1 MSSTPCCWSKP
12 GAWACPPP
20 GRSPCSVAAATE
32 HRPTRPGHLPPA
44 ENRITFVAMSTGK
57 LASYAVRPEASRG
70 RLHAPEPGDQADS
83 PFVLDRERV
92 IHCAAFRR
100 LEYKTQVIVNHEGD
114 HFRTRLTHTLEVAH
128 LARRLARA
136 LAVSEELSEVIALAH
151 DLGHPPF
158 GHAGETALRE
168 LMAGYGGFEHN
179 VQSLRVVE
187 FLEHP
192 FPPYRGL
199 NLCFEVRESLVKHMT
214 PFDNPEPEAHD
225 SPAMQ
230 QLFDVGVMPPV
241 EGQLV
246 SLADQIAYVGHDLED
261 AIGADLITEEQLGHT
276 TLWGEAAEPIRRSDT
291 AAVLPAIGRPV
302 IDAMV
307 DRLLGDVRDTSLA
320 LIRRAGVQSP
330 DEVRQSGGAL
340 VDFSAAGTRLV
351 DELRDFLYENFYR
364 HHRLVRMDA
373 KAQRFVKEVFRAYVE
388 HPRMLPPRFA
398 SRIPETDPHRVIC
411 DYVAGMTD
419 RFCQDEYKRLF
430 EPFERV

>member
-1 MSSTPCCWSKP
+1 MS
-12 GAWACPPP
+12 
-20 GRSPCSVAAATE
+20 AAHFA
-32 HRPTRPGHLPPA
+32 P
-44 ENRITFVAMSTGK
+44 
-57 LASYAVRPEASRG
+57 YAVRPEASRG
-70 RLHAPEPGDQADS
+70 RLHGPEPGDEKDS

-100 LEYKTQVIVNHEGD
+100 LEYKTQVMVNHEGD

-136 LAVSEELSEVIALAH
+136 LEVNEELSEVIALAH

-158 GHAGETALRE
+158 GHAGEAALRE

-179 VQSLRVVE
+179 VQSLRVID

-192 FPPYRGL
+192 FRNYRGL
-199 NLCFEVRESLVKHMT
+199 NLGFEVRESLVKHAT

-230 QLFDVGVMPPV
+230 QLFDVGIMPPL
-241 EGQLV
+241 EGQLT
-246 SLADQIAYVGHDLED
+246 SLADQIAYAGHDVED
-261 AIGADLITEEQLGHT
+261 AIGAGLITEARLKET
-276 TLWGEAAEPIRRSDT
+276 ALWRQAAEPVRRSDPG
-291 AAVLPAIGRPV
+291 AVLPAIGRPV
-302 IDAMV
+302 IDALV
-307 DRLLGDVRDTSLA
+307 DRLLDDVTDTSLA
-320 LIRRAGVQSP
+320 LIREAGVRSP
-330 DEVRQSGGAL
+330 DDVRQCGRAL
-340 VDFSAAGTRLV
+340 VDLSDQGQRLV
-351 DELRDFLYENFYR
+351 AELRDLLYEDFYR

-373 KAQRFVKEVFRAYVE
+373 KAQRFVKEVFRAYLD
-388 HPRMLPPRFA
+388 HPKMLPPRFA
-398 SRIPETDPHRVIC
+398 ERIAEQGLYRAIC